1 MWAISEKVSWRCCW
15 RNGRSVRLRRQTLS
29 TVPISRRFVRHVYP
43 VYFGFKG
50 GKAVS
55 VATGTIIAIKP
66 VLILPLLAVFFIVF
80 LCSKMVSL
88 ASICCAA
95 AYPAVTFLYFH
106 FVAGRD
112 VVLTT
117 CCAAV
122 IGGLVIWLHRSNIQR
137 IKNGTE
143 YKFGRKKK

>member
-1 MWAISEKVSWRCCW
+1 M
-15 RNGRSVRLRRQTLS
+15 
-29 TVPISRRFVRHVYP
+29 